1 MNDIDRKAKIRRFL
15 TYTAVSIVISGLI
28 FGLML
33 IFVNGTTYVDIMD
46 SLLVAGVLVFSIG
59 WMLYVTNVGIFSLF
73 AYGTQRFFAA
83 LLKRR
88 HRTYEEMVYNRPKVD
103 MLIIIS
109 FWVGGFIVFLASMVM
124 YLIYYNYII

>member
-1 MNDIDRKAKIRRFL
+1 MNEISKKVKIRKFL
-15 TYTAVSIVISGLI
+15 TYTLVSIIISGLV

-46 SLLVAGVLVFSIG
+46 SLLVAGVIVFAIG
-59 WMLYVTNVGIFSLF
+59 WMLYVTNAGIFSLF

-83 LLKRR
+83 LLKRK

-103 MLIIIS
+103 MLIIIGL
-109 FWVGGFIVFLASMVM
+109 WVGGFIVVLASLVM
-124 YLIYYNYII
+124 YLIYYVYII